1 MKKKIAIALS
11 LLFPLPAFSSLTIT
25 TTNNGSDL
33 ANALLGTG
41 VTISNV
47 ALQGAQT
54 QQGFFSGG
62 LSAGIG
68 FENGIILTTGDANSA
83 VGPNSN
89 SSLSSQTA
97 SGSDTD
103 LVALINASVFDANV
117 LEFDF
122 QSDSGNISFNYVFA
136 SEEYNEFVNS
146 NFNDVFGFFL
156 DGVNIALIPG
166 TSAPVSIDN
175 VNLDVN
181 SIFYQNNENAFFNIE
196 YDGFTTVLNARFSGL
211 SNDSHH
217 IKLAIADAS
226 DSILDS
232 AVFLQ
237 AESFS
242 SSTVPLP
249 PAIWLFSSVLAGFS
263 LIKPRKNYLNKI

>member
-1 MKKKIAIALS
+1 MKKKIALALS
-11 LLFPLPAFSSLTIT
+11 LLFPLPAFSSLTIA

-33 ANALLGTG
+33 ANALLGAG

-68 FENGIILTTGDANSA
+68 FESGIILTTGDANSA
-83 VGPNSN
+83 VGPNTNSN
-89 SSLSSQTA
+89 STTTD

-103 LVALINASVFDANV
+103 LGALINATVLDANV

-166 TSAPVSIDN
+166 TSAPVSINN

-181 SIFYQNNENAFFNIE
+181 SIFYQNNENAFFNVQ
-196 YDGFTTVLNARFSGL
+196 YDGFTTVLNASFSGL
-211 SNDSHH
+211 SNGNHH
-217 IKLAIADAS
+217 IKLAIADAT
-226 DSILDS
+226 DSALDS

-249 PAIWLFSSVLAGFS
+249 PAIWLFGSVLAGFG